1 MRKRMWIVAV
11 LILLACVSAGAQ
23 QPQPL
28 TFWSDYTVK
37 PGREEDFMNLVKA
50 VGQPV
55 REKLMAEGVVLAWG
69 IEVPLL
75 RGPYPTTHTIWYAV
89 ADWSGIEKV
98 QNAMNAQLAKIAA
111 DEAAAAAEAR
121 KKGQKVGPTT
131 AERIRDILEMDKT
144 RDWVTRDLVFADT
157 NAPVPAGTLPF
168 TRYNGFKV
176 KPGQGAAYRAA
187 WEKYNKPVYD
197 KLLADGIILAFGLGV
212 EELRTEG
219 AWTHFVWVA
228 AKELSAFDKV
238 RNAFAAD
245 RARRSE
251 EERNAIAALFNSL
264 TDADAAR
271 SSMTRSIVFRLQG
284 MK

>member
-1 MRKRMWIVAV
+1 MWIVAV
-11 LILLACVSAGAQ
+11 LMLLACVSAGAQ

-98 QNAMNAQLAKIAA
+98 QNTMNAQLARIAA

-144 RDWVTRDLVFADT
+144 RDWVTRDLVFVESSKP
-157 NAPVPAGTLPF
+157 APANVLPYTF
-168 TRYNGFKV
+168 YFGAKV
-176 KPGQGAAYRAA
+176 KPGRGNDYTAA
-187 WEKYNKPVYD
+187 WRKYYKPVLD
-197 KLLADGIILAFGLGV
+197 KLAADGVLLAFGLAI
-212 EELRTEG
+212 EEVRTEG
-219 AWTHFVWVA
+219 AFTHFTWIAVA
-228 AKELSAFDKV
+228 NLPAFDKA
-238 RNAFAAD
+238 RAAFVAD
-245 RARRSE
+245 RAVRSPE
-251 EERNAIAALFNSL
+251 EQAAIGDLFNNL

-271 SSMTRSIVFRLQG
+271 SSVSRSIVFRLPG